1 MQLTEQTLGPCALDL
16 PVKEPVWVVKEPV
29 WVVKGL
35 VLPMRRSK
43 DRAMMMTMTFGVE
56 QLLSGRTEVGISSLF
71 DPNMSL

>member
-16 PVKEPVWVVKEPV
+16 PVKQPV

-56 QLLSGRTEVGISSLF
+56 QLLSGRTEKGISSLF